1 MVWSTRHNRRIWGL
15 VRRQHGVIAR
25 WQLLEVGLSRRAI
38 EHRLKTGRLH
48 RTPFRGVYAVGRPEL
63 SELGRW
69 MAAVLSCGPGT
80 YLSHHDAAAL
90 YVIRRPH
97 RGQVHVTVTNGAR
110 SRPGIQVHRRK
121 GMRPQETT
129 LVK

>member
-1 MVWSTRHNRRIWGL
+1 MTPVTRHGRRIWAL
-15 VRRQHGVIAR
+15 IRRQHGVIAWR
-25 WQLLEVGLSRRAI
+25 QLLAFGYTEDAI
-38 EHRLKTGRLH
+38 RHRIRIARLH